1 MREFDERDNLEKE
14 IYEKIKEMGEEVE
27 IPESLSPKNIE
38 KMLSQDSPKK
48 KKPVRYFAQVIAAC
62 LVLFVGVGV
71 WNGIS
76 TIAKNNDLISEIENS
91 NNEESGHIDEI
102 DYSEKHS
109 LDGSYVVAKDY
120 DDITKRLEEKYKEMK
135 KDEILEGIT
144 DFLGVGNINEVVE
157 EMVQENESFDSASDS
172 VSSENDFSTTNV
184 QTEGINEG
192 DSVITD
198 GEYIYRIDGS
208 KIYIFSTLNELEV
221 VSVIESDIPEE
232 ISYCEIYVDGN
243 NLFIVAFR
251 FSTIMECIDGPVQE
265 DVAYYGMEEN
275 HEVIIYKYD
284 ISNIKNPVLV
294 DEVHQEGNYNTTRKV
309 GNIMYIF
316 TNMFISYEKGVTAE
330 TVLPEING
338 ELVDAKDVYICE
350 DMRQEFITSSINLG
364 ETDEKM
370 EVIDSMVIMNSYAEV
385 YMGLDGLYLYESN
398 YNFNTNVT
406 NTIISKFGYK
416 GGYMT
421 AINCTTINGT
431 IRDKFAINEKDE
443 NLRVLLTETKG
454 GERSNKLVI
463 YDAGLNYVSE
473 IDGIAENEEIYAA
486 RYIGDIAYFI
496 TYRNTDPLF
505 AVDVSDITNPK
516 MLGYLE
522 ITGFS
527 EYIHPYGEG
536 KLLGIGYETDPDTG
550 TFIGVKLV
558 MFDISN
564 PSEMKILGT
573 KVLEGYDD
581 VSVFYE
587 YKDITISPE
596 KNIIGIDTCEYMD
609 YTCNHIV
616 YKWTENGFEEIINKE
631 TDDIWFT
638 RSVYIEDDYYI
649 LENGKV
655 SKYDLSNPNSYI
667 TLEYE

>member
-1 MREFDERDNLEKE
+1 
-14 IYEKIKEMGEEVE
+14 
-27 IPESLSPKNIE
+27 
-38 KMLSQDSPKK
+38 
-48 KKPVRYFAQVIAAC
+48 
-62 LVLFVGVGV
+62 
-71 WNGIS
+71 
-76 TIAKNNDLISEIENS
+76 
-91 NNEESGHIDEI
+91 
-102 DYSEKHS
+102 
-109 LDGSYVVAKDY
+109 
-120 DDITKRLEEKYKEMK
+120 
-135 KDEILEGIT
+135 
-144 DFLGVGNINEVVE
+144 
-157 EMVQENESFDSASDS
+157 
-172 VSSENDFSTTNV
+172 
-184 QTEGINEG
+184 
-192 DSVITD
+192 
-198 GEYIYRIDGS
+198 
-208 KIYIFSTLNELEV
+208 
-221 VSVIESDIPEE
+221 
-232 ISYCEIYVDGN
+232 
-243 NLFIVAFR
+243 
-251 FSTIMECIDGPVQE
+251 
-265 DVAYYGMEEN
+265 
-275 HEVIIYKYD
+275 VIIYKYD

>member
-91 NNEESGHIDEI
+91 NNEESGNIDEI